1 METYGTIYR
10 TKRIYSLNVP
20 VAIITARYDFIE
32 GGVKGYVIITQM
44 STMKRVVLC
53 EMALVDGTIADVK
66 KSLDSFFDS
75 LEIK

>member
-1 METYGTIYR
+1 METYGAIYR

-32 GGVKGYVIITQM
+32 GGDKGYVIVIQM
-44 STMKRVVLC
+44 STMKKIVLC
-53 EMALVDGTIADVK
+53 EIAIPNGTIADLK